1 MSHVIDKKIFIAELE
16 PLRKSLTYNDTMPIL
31 VGSSIFINQP
41 NFSDYDMISN
51 ISKYDIVMF
60 KNVFDKLKKLKD
72 VFLIEIKIQ
81 YLNDTKIRFTKYD
94 DFEIKD
100 FDNIDYIKIDLVV
113 NIKATLRELSCIY
126 TTNNKKTSIVDLK
139 LDIKQLM
146 KEGNYF
152 KALKRQYTIFRVQ
165 QNYKCMVLLNESLFN
180 NMYGEL
186 YVVLSI
192 LQAVVLLHDRYPNE
206 KRVEQLITKQLKRIN
221 SNINLSN
228 IKIYINNI
236 NKKINIYAYS
246 IYES

>member
-1 MSHVIDKKIFIAELE
+1 MSHVIDRKIFIAELQ
-16 PLRKSLTYNDTMPIL
+16 PLMKALTYSDTMPIL

-81 YLNDTKIRFTKYD
+81 YNDGIKIRFTTYN
-94 DFEIKD
+94 DFEIKELE
-100 FDNIDYIKIDLVV
+100 NIDIIKIDMVV
-113 NIKATLRELSCIY
+113 NIKSTLRELSCIY
-126 TTNNKKTSIVDLK
+126 TTNNKKTSISDLK

-146 KEGNYF
+146 NEGNYF
-152 KALKRQYTIFRVQ
+152 KALKRQYTIFRIQ

-180 NMYGEL
+180 NEYGQL
-186 YVVLSI
+186 YVVMSI
-192 LQAVVLLHDRYPNE
+192 LEAVVLLNDRYPNN
-206 KRVEQLITKQLKRIN
+206 KRVGQLITKQLKRIN
-221 SNINLSN
+221 NNINLSN
-228 IKIYINNI
+228 IKIYIENI
-236 NKKINIYAYS
+236 NQKINIYAYG